1 MRRLWFDTFD
11 WRLHSAGL
19 TLERLTWGG
28 TGGAQLILSNR
39 SGRVLQTVSDRVP
52 SGAGDAPRIGFPMD
66 AVIPAGGV
74 RRRLEPIVAMR
85 ALLPLLAT
93 RARVVS
99 FRVLDTEAK
108 TVARIVL
115 ETPSGKSAHL
125 LAPPCRLQ
133 VVGLRGY
140 DAEAARLAHQL
151 AALPDLH
158 QASTSPLAA
167 ALAGVGRHPG
177 DYSGRVDAQ
186 LTPTMS
192 AGSAMRLLL
201 RRLLTIADANLPGV
215 VADLDTEFLH
225 DLRVAVRRAR
235 SALKLVG
242 DTLPARDVAGL
253 AVEMKWMGDLTTP
266 TRDLDVYLL
275 NLDAIAGPDAG
286 SEELEPFLDFLLR
299 RRQLAQRTLVAGL
312 RSRRWS
318 RARRRWEAVAESSP
332 AAAGAPAA
340 GAIPI
345 PVVALDRIAR
355 AYRRAVRLGALI
367 TPAAPA
373 TELHALRKRCKELRY
388 LLEFFSSLLD
398 PPAYRAVLDQLK
410 ALQDCLGEF
419 QDSQVER
426 SAISA
431 FAEAI
436 LAEGGAPAATFMA
449 MGRATDRLE
458 ARQGAA
464 RKLFAARFARFA
476 DKQTRAHLAELGPVR
491 VSRKPPG
498 GER

>member
-11 WRLHSAGL
+11 WRLHNAGL
-19 TLERLTWGG
+19 TLERLTSGS
-28 TGGAQLILSNR
+28 TGGAQLILSNLA
-39 SGRVLQTVSDRVP
+39 GTVLQTVSEGVP

-74 RRRLEPIVAMR
+74 RTRLEPIVAMR
-85 ALLPLLAT
+85 ALLPLVET
-93 RARVVS
+93 MTRVVS
-99 FRVLDTEAK
+99 FRVLNPEAK

-125 LAPPCRLQ
+125 RAPSCRLQ

-140 DAEAARLAHQL
+140 DAEAARLAHRL
-151 AALPDLH
+151 TALPGLRP
-158 QASTSPLAA
+158 AATSPLAA
-167 ALAGVGRHPG
+167 ALAAVGRHPD
-177 DYSGRVDAQ
+177 DYSGKVDAH

-192 AGSAMRLLL
+192 AASAIRVLLQ
-201 RRLLTIADANLPGV
+201 RLLTTADANLPGV

-242 DTLPARDVAGL
+242 DALPARDVAGL
-253 AVEMKWMGDLTTP
+253 AVELKWMGDLTTP

-275 NLDAIAGPDAG
+275 NLDKIAGTDAG
-286 SEELEPFLDFLLR
+286 SEDLEPFCDLLQR
-299 RRQLAQRTLVAGL
+299 RRQLAQRALVAGL

-318 RARRRWEAVAESSP
+318 RARQRWEALAEASPP
-332 AAAGAPAA
+332 AADAPAA

-345 PVVALDRIAR
+345 LVVALDRIAR
-355 AYRRAVRLGALI
+355 AYRRAVKLGALI
-367 TPAAPA
+367 TPASPA

-426 SAISA
+426 TAISA

-436 LAEGGAPAATFMA
+436 LAEGGASAATFMA
-449 MGRATDRLE
+449 MGRAADRLE
-458 ARQGAA
+458 ARQGGA

-476 DKQTRAHLAELGPVR
+476 DKQTRAHMAELGPGS
-491 VSRKPPG
+491 VSGTTPG